1 MWLPVGG
8 YGYRVRMLK
17 RAGRAAAAVV
27 TLAVVGAACAAC
39 SSSSSPPASEAQ
51 QLTSELHQLVAMPGG
66 PLGAIALVQ
75 TKAGARVM
83 TAGVADRATG
93 QRVTD
98 SDLMR
103 LASVS
108 KAYNGAVALSL
119 VQQGKLALTDTI
131 GQRLPG
137 QFPAWNAITVAQLL
151 HHTSGLPDYTKSQAF
166 LSQLSADP
174 TATITPQQ
182 IVGLV
187 ANQPP
192 LFAPGSRY
200 DYSDTDNIVVGLIV
214 EAVTGQSY
222 ESALAAEVY
231 TPLSLTDTSLPST
244 TAMGQPTLRGYALE
258 KGQPPEDVTTALSPS
273 GAWASGGMVSTP
285 AELNTFMR
293 AYVAGRLFGPT
304 VQKEQR
310 QFVPGSSGPPGPGTN
325 SAGLAIYRYQTKC
338 GTVFGHTGNFPGY
351 TMFAAATSDGSR
363 SVVVAVNTQLNANK
377 PVSAA
382 YTALRNLESTA
393 VCAAL
398 AG

>member
-1 MWLPVGG
+1 MVL
-8 YGYRVRMLK
+8 
-17 RAGRAAAAVV
+17 V
-27 TLAVVGAACAAC
+27 TVLVAGAAGAAC
-39 SSSSSPPASEAQ
+39 SSSPSSPSASGL
-51 QLTSELHQLVAMPGG
+51 LTSQLHQLVAMPGG
-66 PLGAIALVQ
+66 PLGAIALIQ
-75 TKAGARVM
+75 TKAGVRVS

-93 QRVTD
+93 QPVTD
-98 SDLMR
+98 GDSMR

-119 VQQGKLALTDTI
+119 VHQGKLALTDTI
-131 GQRLPG
+131 GQLLPG
-137 QFPAWNAITVAQLL
+137 QFPAWDAITVAQLL
-151 HHTSGLPDYTKSQAF
+151 HHTSGLPDYTKSPAF
-166 LSQLSADP
+166 LTQVSADP

-182 IVGLV
+182 IVGFV
-187 ANQPP
+187 ANQSP

-222 ESALAAEVY
+222 ESELAAEVY

-244 TAMGQPTLRGYALE
+244 TAMGRPTLHGYALAH
-258 KGQPPEDVTTALSPS
+258 GQPPEDVTTALSPS
-273 GAWASGGMVSTP
+273 GAWASGAMVSTP

-304 VQKEQR
+304 VQMDQR
-310 QFVPGSSGPPGPGTN
+310 QFVAGSSGPPGPGTN
-325 SAGLAIYRYQTKC
+325 AAGLAIYRYQTKC

-363 SVVVAVNTQLNANK
+363 SVVVAVNTQLNDKK

-382 YTALRNLESTA
+382 YAALRNLESTA

>member
-1 MWLPVGG
+1 
-8 YGYRVRMLK
+8 
-17 RAGRAAAAVV
+17 
-27 TLAVVGAACAAC
+27 
-39 SSSSSPPASEAQ
+39 
-51 QLTSELHQLVAMPGG
+51 MPGG
-66 PLGAIALVQ
+66 PPGAIALVQ
-75 TKAGARVM
+75 TKAGIRVS

-93 QRVTD
+93 QPVTD
-98 SDLMR
+98 GDFMR

-108 KAYNGAVALSL
+108 KAYSGAVALSL

-137 QFPAWNAITVAQLL
+137 QFPAWNAVTVAQLL
-151 HHTSGLPDYTKSQAF
+151 HHTSGLPDYTKSQPF
-166 LSQLSADP
+166 RTQLTADP

-182 IVGLV
+182 IVGFV
-187 ANQPP
+187 ANQPL
-192 LFAPGSRY
+192 LFAPGSKY

-222 ESALAAEVY
+222 ESELATQVY
-231 TPLSLTDTSLPST
+231 SPLSLSDTSLPST
-244 TAMGQPTLRGYALE
+244 TAMGQPTLHGYQLE
-258 KGQPPEDVTTALSPS
+258 KGQPPEDVTAALSPS

-304 VQKEQR
+304 VQEAQR

-325 SAGLAIYRYQTKC
+325 SAGLAIYRYQTRC

-363 SVVVAVNTQLNANK
+363 SVVVAVNTQLNANQ

-382 YTALRNLESTA
+382 YAALRNTEATA

>member
-1 MWLPVGG
+1 V
-8 YGYRVRMLK
+8 
-17 RAGRAAAAVV
+17 
-27 TLAVVGAACAAC
+27 
-39 SSSSSPPASEAQ
+39 S
-51 QLTSELHQLVAMPGG
+51 
-66 PLGAIALVQ
+66 
-75 TKAGARVM
+75 
-83 TAGVADRATG
+83 TAGVADRTTG

-98 SDLMR
+98 GDFMR

-131 GQRLPG
+131 GMLLPG
-137 QFPAWNAITVAQLL
+137 QFPVWDAITVAQLL

-166 LSQLSADP
+166 RTQFSADP
-174 TATITPQQ
+174 TATVTPQQ
-182 IVGLV
+182 IVGFV
-187 ANQPP
+187 ANQPL
-192 LFAPGSRY
+192 LFAPGSKY
-200 DYSDTDNIVVGLIV
+200 DYSDTDNIVVGLMV

-222 ESALAAEVY
+222 ESELATQVY

-244 TAMGQPTLRGYALE
+244 TAMGQPTLHGYQLE
-258 KGQPPEDVTTALSPS
+258 KGQPPGDITTALSPS

-304 VQKEQR
+304 VQKAQR
-310 QFVPGSSGPPGPGTN
+310 QFVSGSSGPPGPGTN

-363 SVVVAVNTQLNANK
+363 SVVVAVNTQLNANE

-382 YTALRNLESTA
+382 YTALRNAESTA

>member
-1 MWLPVGG
+1 
-8 YGYRVRMLK
+8 MLN
-17 RAGRAAAAVV
+17 RAGRAAAVLA
-27 TLAVVGAACAAC
+27 TLMVVGAACAAC
-39 SSSSSPPASEAQ
+39 STSSSPPASEAQ
-51 QLTSELHQLVAMPGG
+51 QLTSQLHQLVAMPGG
-66 PLGAIALVQ
+66 PPGAIALVQ
-75 TKAGARVM
+75 TKAGVRVSI
-83 TAGVADRATG
+83 AGVADRATG
-93 QRVTD
+93 QPVTD
-98 SDLMR
+98 GDFMR

-131 GQRLPG
+131 GQLLPG
-137 QFPAWNAITVAQLL
+137 QFPVWDAITVAQLL
-151 HHTSGLPDYTKSQAF
+151 HHTSGLPDYTKSKPFQTQF
-166 LSQLSADP
+166 SADP
-174 TATITPQQ
+174 TATVTPQQ
-182 IVGLV
+182 IVGFV
-187 ANQPP
+187 ANQPL
-192 LFAPGSRY
+192 LFAPGSKY
-200 DYSDTDNIVVGLIV
+200 DYSDTDNIVVGLMV

-222 ESALAAEVY
+222 ESELATQVY

-244 TAMGQPTLRGYALE
+244 TAMGQPTLHGYQLE

-285 AELNTFMR
+285 SELNTFMR

-304 VQKEQR
+304 VQKAQR

-363 SVVVAVNTQLNANK
+363 SVVVAVNTQLNANE

-382 YTALRNLESTA
+382 YTALRNAESTA

>member
-1 MWLPVGG
+1 
-8 YGYRVRMLK
+8 MLK
-17 RAGRAAAAVV
+17 RVGGVAAVLV
-27 TLAVVGAACAAC
+27 ALVVVGAAGAGCSS
-39 SSSSSPPASEAQ
+39 SSSSSPPATSPAQ
-51 QLTSELHQLVAMPGG
+51 QLTTGLKQLVAMPGG
-66 PLGAIALVQ
+66 PVGAIAVVQ
-75 TKAGARVM
+75 TKAGARVS

-93 QRVTD
+93 QPVTD
-98 SDLMR
+98 GDFMR
-103 LASVS
+103 LASVA

-119 VQQGKLALTDTI
+119 VQQGKLALSGTI
-131 GQRLPG
+131 GQLLPG
-137 QFPAWNAITVAQLL
+137 QFPAWSAITVAQLL
-151 HHTSGLPDYTKSQAF
+151 QHTSGLPDYTKSPGFVA
-166 LSQLSADP
+166 QLTADP
-174 TATITPQQ
+174 TATITPPQ
-182 IVGLV
+182 IVGFV

-200 DYSDTDNIVVGLIV
+200 HYSDTDNIVVGLIV

-222 ESALAAEVY
+222 ESELAATVY

-244 TAMGQPTLRGYALE
+244 TAMGQPTLRGYAVP
-258 KGQPPEDVTTALSPS
+258 KGQPPEDITTALSPS

-285 AELNTFMR
+285 SELNTFMR

-304 VQKEQR
+304 VQHQQL
-310 QFVPGSSGPPGPGTN
+310 QFVPGSSGPPGPGVN

-351 TMFAAATSDGSR
+351 TMFAAATPDGSR
-363 SVVVAVNTQLNANK
+363 SVVVAVNTQLNDKK

-382 YTALRNLESTA
+382 YTALRNVESTA